1 MFHQVTIIG
10 VGLIGGSL
18 GLALNHRHLVPKITG
33 WDTNA
38 ENMDLALSA
47 GAIHQKAASLA
58 EAVTGADLVILATPV
73 LAAEKLLP
81 QLVPYLKENTIVTDV
96 GSTKN
101 SITTLAATVL
111 PAGVPFVGGHP
122 MAGSEVTGMRGADPY
137 LFENAYYLLT
147 PTAKTNQPGLK
158 KIRQLLEAIGA
169 RVVEIAPAQHDRTVA
184 VVSHLP
190 HLVAAALVNTMAAM
204 PDCQQMMPLAAGGF
218 RDTTRI
224 AAGSPVIWRDIFR
237 SNRQPVLDTI
247 TRFRAVLDEYQN
259 LITGDDGAGLL
270 DKLEQAQQTRLAL
283 PTRSKGYL
291 PVLFEVLLTV
301 PDQPGIIAHF
311 ATLLGE
317 NKVNITDLEILRVRE
332 GQGGTIRLAFATAD
346 EQKQAVQLLVKAGY
360 QAHVSKGNDEKR
372 SRS

>member
-47 GAIHQKAASLA
+47 GAIHQKAGSLA

-81 QLVPYLKENTIVTDV
+81 QLAPYLKENTIVTDV

-283 PTRSKGYL
+283 PTRSKAYL

-332 GQGGTIRLAFATAD
+332 GQGGTIRVAFATAD